1 MTKESLNDSLFELN
15 KLILDLRSKLSK
27 SLQEVLKLRKDL
39 DLEKE
44 EHQLTVLKYNKLKD
58 AITLEIDNKLNKAR
72 ECCRGDSKMKYLVNF
87 IIDQKFSEI
96 VEAEDKEEAID
107 KAKVYLK
114 NRFVELKYNK
124 ITTTEIYDR
133 T

>member
-1 MTKESLNDSLFELN
+1 
-15 KLILDLRSKLSK
+15 
-27 SLQEVLKLRKDL
+27 
-39 DLEKE
+39 
-44 EHQLTVLKYNKLKD
+44 
-58 AITLEIDNKLNKAR
+58 
-72 ECCRGDSKMKYLVNF
+72 MKYLVNF

-96 VEAEDKEEAID
+96 VEAENKDEAID

-133 T
+133 N